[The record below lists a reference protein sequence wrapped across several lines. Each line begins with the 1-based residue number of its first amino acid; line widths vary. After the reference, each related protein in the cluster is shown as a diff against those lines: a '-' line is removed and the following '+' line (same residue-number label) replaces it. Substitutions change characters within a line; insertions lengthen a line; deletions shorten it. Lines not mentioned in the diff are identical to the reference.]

1 MSLRLR
7 IYIKCAF
14 SYTISILHAIASY
27 RPLLDRTDERYHQSP
42 TFTHITAT
50 YVLLLR
56 NL

>member
-14 SYTISILHAIASY
+14 TYTISILYAIASY